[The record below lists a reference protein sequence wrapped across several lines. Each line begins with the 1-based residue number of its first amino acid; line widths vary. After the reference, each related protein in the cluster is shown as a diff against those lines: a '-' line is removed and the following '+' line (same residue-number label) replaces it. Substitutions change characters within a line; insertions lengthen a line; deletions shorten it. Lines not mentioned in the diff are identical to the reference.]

1 MQLQEHLKLSGRGS
15 KAVLARAIG
24 AHPPDLSD
32 WLSGK
37 RAVPVHHCVAIE
49 RETKGAVS
57 RRDLRP
63 TDWQDIWPELAQP
76 SASATQPQEPRHA

>member
-24 AHPPDLSD
+24 VHPPDLSD

-49 RETKGAVS
+49 RATEGAVS

-63 TDWQDIWPELAQP
+63 HDWQDIWPELVQP
-76 SASATQPQEPRHA
+76 TSQPQEQSHA

>member
-63 TDWQDIWPELAQP
+63 DDWQDIWPELAQP
-76 SASATQPQEPRHA
+76 TTQEQGHA